1 MKAAPDPE
9 VQERDSADRAEQ
21 DVVQHIMDANGDGHI
36 DLTDADDRLIEQ
48 LIAQKCP
55 TASKENIDHI
65 RDIIKK
71 RVEIAKQQGG
81 GLMIVDE
88 HAQSLSERGKE
99 PPKEQDR
106 GPRGRGGRE

>member
-1 MKAAPDPE
+1 MKPAPDPE
-9 VQERDSADRAEQ
+9 VLERDSADKAEQ
-21 DVVQHIMDANGDGHI
+21 TLVQQVIDANGDGKLN
-36 DLTDADDRLIEQ
+36 LTDADDKLIEQ

-81 GLMIVDE
+81 GLRIVDE
-88 HAQSLSERGKE
+88 KAQSLNERNNAPE
-99 PPKEQDR
+99 KEQDK
-106 GPRGRGGRE
+106 GPRTRNL

>member
-21 DVVQHIMDANGDGHI
+21 DVVQHTMDANGDGHI

-55 TASKENIDHI
+55 TASRDNIEHI
-65 RDIIKK
+65 RNIIKQ

-81 GLMIVDE
+81 GLRIVDE
-88 HAQSLSERGKE
+88 KAQSLNERSNAHE
-99 PPKEQDR
+99 KEQDK
-106 GPRGRGGRE
+106 GPRTRNL